1 MSGSDAT
8 ANPTRS
14 SRRGFRWPWQRR
26 AHSRG
31 SAQRVAETSGP
42 SEAVTELLREV
53 RRIEIQTSRLVDQHL
68 AGSYQSLFK
77 GRGVAFSEVRAYEPG
92 DDVRT
97 IDWNVTARTG
107 EPHVKLFTE
116 ERELTVM
123 LLVDMS
129 ASLNLGSTE
138 ADKRNLVAR
147 LAATFAFSAIRNND
161 KVGLIGFTDR
171 VEVFVPPRNGRKHV
185 LAVVQQILTHR
196 PQSRETNVAVALE
209 TMSRLR
215 RKHAV
220 VILISDFI
228 DVGLGDPSPAG
239 RARAAHFERALK
251 LVRRRNDVI
260 PVRVEDPIELEL
272 PALGLV
278 AVEDLELL
286 DRGGVGLV
294 DLGGVGGSRRRR
306 LKRYAERVA
315 RERAGFDG
323 LMRRLRLEAMSLRCG
338 ENWQKPLV
346 AFFERRARRM
356 RR

>member
-1 MSGSDAT
+1 MVDPRQTPGQTPD
-8 ANPTRS
+8 
-14 SRRGFRWPWQRR
+14 
-26 AHSRG
+26 
-31 SAQRVAETSGP
+31 ET
-42 SEAVTELLREV
+42 EAMALLREV

-68 AGSYQSLFK
+68 SGSYQALFK

-107 EPHVKLFTE
+107 EAHVKLFTE

-129 ASLNLGSTE
+129 ASLDLGSTN
-138 ADKRNLVAR
+138 ANKRNLVAR

-161 KVGLIGFTDR
+161 RVGLIGFSDR
-171 VEVFVPPRNGRKHV
+171 VEVFVPPRTGRKHV
-185 LAVVQQILTHR
+185 LAVVQKILTHR
-196 PQSRETNVAVALE
+196 PSSRRTDLRVGLE
-209 TMSRLR
+209 TMAQLGRHHS
-215 RKHAV
+215 V

-228 DVGLGDPSPAG
+228 EGMAGEHGPA
-239 RARAAHFERALK
+239 FERALK

-272 PALGLV
+272 PALGLL

-286 DRGGVGLV
+286 EAGGMQLI
-294 DLGGVGGSRRRR
+294 DMGGWLSGRRGSRRARR
-306 LKRYAERVA
+306 FREQVA
-315 RERAGFDG
+315 REREAFDK
-323 LMRRLRLEAMSLRCG
+323 LMHRLQLETMSIRCG
-338 ENWQKPLV
+338 ENWEKPLV
-346 AFFERRARRM
+346 RFFERRARRM

>member
-1 MSGSDAT
+1 MADYQSAEEAREAT
-8 ANPTRS
+8 MA
-14 SRRGFRWPWQRR
+14 
-26 AHSRG
+26 
-31 SAQRVAETSGP
+31 
-42 SEAVTELLREV
+42 LLREV

-68 AGSYQSLFK
+68 SGSYQSLFK

-129 ASLNLGSTE
+129 SSLDLGSTL

-161 KVGLIGFTDR
+161 KVGLIGFTDA
-171 VEVFVPPRNGRKHV
+171 VEVFVPPRSGRKHV
-185 LAVVQQILTHR
+185 LAVVQNILTHR
-196 PQSRETNVAVALE
+196 PRSRETNLSAPLE
-209 TMSRLR
+209 TMARLGR
-215 RKHAV
+215 RNAV

-228 DVGLGDPSPAG
+228 DAG
-239 RARAAHFERALK
+239 ITEPHFERALK

-260 PVRVEDPIELEL
+260 PVRVEDPIELAL
-272 PALGLV
+272 PNLGLV

-286 DRGGVGLV
+286 GRGGIRLV
-294 DLGGVGGSRRRR
+294 DLGGRRARR
-306 LKRYAERVA
+306 YREQVA
-315 RERAGFDG
+315 RERESFDK
-323 LMRRLRLEAMSLRCG
+323 LMNRLRLETMTIRCG
-338 ENWQKPLV
+338 ENWEKPLV
-346 AFFERRARRM
+346 GFFERRARRM

>member
-1 MSGSDAT
+1 MAADYESAEQAREAT
-8 ANPTRS
+8 MA
-14 SRRGFRWPWQRR
+14 
-26 AHSRG
+26 
-31 SAQRVAETSGP
+31 
-42 SEAVTELLREV
+42 LLREV

-68 AGSYQSLFK
+68 SGSYQSLFK

-107 EPHVKLFTE
+107 EAHVKLFTE

-129 ASLNLGSTE
+129 SSLDLGSTS

-161 KVGLIGFTDR
+161 RVGLIGFTDA
-171 VEVFVPPRNGRKHV
+171 VEVFVPPRSGRKHV
-185 LAVVQQILTHR
+185 LAVVQNILTHR
-196 PQSRETNVAVALE
+196 PRSRETNLSVPLE
-209 TMSRLR
+209 TMAQMGR
-215 RKHAV
+215 RHAV

-228 DVGLGDPSPAG
+228 DAGLTDS
-239 RARAAHFERALK
+239 RFERALK

-260 PVRVEDPIELEL
+260 PVRVEDPIEIAL
-272 PALGLV
+272 PNLGLL

-286 DRGGVGLV
+286 GRGGIRLV
-294 DLGGVGGSRRRR
+294 DLGGRRA
-306 LKRYAERVA
+306 KRYREQVA
-315 RERAGFDG
+315 REREAFDK
-323 LMRRLRLEAMSLRCG
+323 LMNRLRLETMTIRCG
-338 ENWQKPLV
+338 ENWEKPLV
-346 AFFERRARRM
+346 GFFERRARRM

>member
-1 MSGSDAT
+1 MAEGKPSAKPSAEPSAEQNREAT
-8 ANPTRS
+8 TA
-14 SRRGFRWPWQRR
+14 
-26 AHSRG
+26 
-31 SAQRVAETSGP
+31 
-42 SEAVTELLREV
+42 LLREV

-107 EPHVKLFTE
+107 EAHVKLFTE

-129 ASLNLGSTE
+129 ASLDLGSTT

-161 KVGLIGFTDR
+161 RVGLIGFTDT
-171 VEVFVPPRNGRKHV
+171 VEVFVPPRSGRKHV
-185 LAVVQQILTHR
+185 LAVIQTILTHQPR
-196 PQSRETNVAVALE
+196 SRATDLSVGLE
-209 TMSRLR
+209 TMARLGR
-215 RKHAV
+215 RNAV

-228 DVGLGDPSPAG
+228 GAGLGGDADGAG
-239 RARAAHFERALK
+239 SARGTRFERALK
-251 LVRRRNDVI
+251 LVRRQNDVI
-260 PVRVEDPIELEL
+260 PVRVEDPIELAL
-272 PALGLV
+272 PELGLV

-286 DRGGVGLV
+286 EGGGVRLI
-294 DLGGVGGSRRRR
+294 DLGGRWGGRWFGGKRRA
-306 LKRYAERVA
+306 KRYREQVAGEREA
-315 RERAGFDG
+315 FDK
-323 LMRRLRLEAMSLRCG
+323 LMNRLRLEAMSIRCG
-338 ENWQKPLV
+338 ENWEKPLV
-346 AFFERRARRM
+346 GFFTRRARRM

>member
-1 MSGSDAT
+1 MSDGYQSSEEAREAT
-8 ANPTRS
+8 MA
-14 SRRGFRWPWQRR
+14 
-26 AHSRG
+26 
-31 SAQRVAETSGP
+31 
-42 SEAVTELLREV
+42 LLREV

-107 EPHVKLFTE
+107 EAHVKLFTE

-129 ASLNLGSTE
+129 ASLDLGSTA

-161 KVGLIGFTDR
+161 RVGLIGFTDR
-171 VEVFVPPRNGRKHV
+171 VEAFVPPRSGRKHV
-185 LAVVQQILTHR
+185 LAVVQNILTHR
-196 PQSRETNVAVALE
+196 PRSRETNLSVALE
-209 TMSRLR
+209 TMARLGR
-215 RKHAV
+215 RHAV
-220 VILISDFI
+220 VILISDYI
-228 DVGLGDPSPAG
+228 DAGLAGERGD
-239 RARAAHFERALK
+239 RFERALK

-260 PVRVEDPIELEL
+260 PVRVEDPIELAL
-272 PALGLV
+272 PNLGLI

-286 DRGGVGLV
+286 ERGGIRLI
-294 DLGGVGGSRRRR
+294 DLGGRRA
-306 LKRYAERVA
+306 KRYREQVA
-315 RERAGFDG
+315 REREAFDR
-323 LMRRLRLEAMSLRCG
+323 LMNRLRLETMTIRCG
-338 ENWQKPLV
+338 ENWEKPLV
-346 AFFERRARRM
+346 GFFERRARRM